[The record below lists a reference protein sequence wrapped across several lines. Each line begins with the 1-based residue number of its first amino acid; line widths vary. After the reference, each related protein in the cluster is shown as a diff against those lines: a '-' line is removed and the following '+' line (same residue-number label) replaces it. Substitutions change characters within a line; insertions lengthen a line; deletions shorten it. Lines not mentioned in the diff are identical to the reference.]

1 MKSIKFIAPAL
12 ILSLTSFASVAATQ
26 VQSNQSTGLN
36 EIGVISASNAGTL
49 TELENALAQQAK
61 AAGAKSFLITSAT
74 GNNKM
79 HGTAIIYR

>member
-12 ILSLTSFASVAATQ
+12 ILSLASFASVAATQ

-49 TELENALAQQAK
+49 TELEIALAQQAK
-61 AAGAKSFLITSAT
+61 AAAAKSFLITSAT

-79 HGTAIIYR
+79 HGTAIIFR

>member
-12 ILSLTSFASVAATQ
+12 ILSLASFASVAATQ
-26 VQSNQSTGLN
+26 VQSNQSTESN